1 MCKSQIE
8 DSTRPEPLKI
18 SSWNLNGYKSKRI
31 GEKFLDQ
38 DFLNEIK
45 NDGLVGIVETK
56 VYDEIKDV
64 LSIPGF
70 VLLSYKNRP
79 FNKKSKRGDGG
90 IAVFIKENLC
100 KYIVTQKSDNP
111 NSVWVK
117 IEKEF
122 SGEADDIFKGTVYF
136 VPHTSNSD
144 DVNKLRDLEEE
155 IFKFSQRGKVM
166 LQGDFNA
173 RSGAER
179 DYILPDK
186 SDLMSNTP
194 PQEIR
199 NRNSEDMGKV
209 DNRGKELLDM
219 CKSTGMVILNGRKMG
234 DFFGKY
240 TCFRY
245 NGSSVVDY
253 VLINDGLYDQIE
265 LFKVGNFIPW
275 LSDHCATHFQ
285 IKFKN
290 IRNLEEKP
298 LPQETFNSFYWGEE
312 SSEQFTKALKE
323 NAGEFERIQGLGI
336 SSPEKMRNEFTSILL
351 KMAGIAGIKMKKKIR
366 I

>member
-117 IEKEF
+117 IKKEF
-122 SGEADDIFKGTVYF
+122 
-136 VPHTSNSD
+136 
-144 DVNKLRDLEEE
+144 
-155 IFKFSQRGKVM
+155 
-166 LQGDFNA
+166 
-173 RSGAER
+173 
-179 DYILPDK
+179 
-186 SDLMSNTP
+186 
-194 PQEIR
+194 
-199 NRNSEDMGKV
+199 
-209 DNRGKELLDM
+209 
-219 CKSTGMVILNGRKMG
+219 
-234 DFFGKY
+234 
-240 TCFRY
+240 
-245 NGSSVVDY
+245 
-253 VLINDGLYDQIE
+253 
-265 LFKVGNFIPW
+265 
-275 LSDHCATHFQ
+275 
-285 IKFKN
+285 
-290 IRNLEEKP
+290 
-298 LPQETFNSFYWGEE
+298 
-312 SSEQFTKALKE
+312 
-323 NAGEFERIQGLGI
+323 
-336 SSPEKMRNEFTSILL
+336 
-351 KMAGIAGIKMKKKIR
+351 
-366 I
+366 